1 MAYDVFIWRVNALV
15 SKVGGLS
22 VDFSREDGLH
32 IARVSDGTV
41 ITGNAISGRI
51 SVQWGSGHSAT
62 AVI

>member
-1 MAYDVFIWRVNALV
+1 MAYDAFVERISALV
-15 SKVGGLS
+15 SEISGLS
-22 VDFSREDGLH
+22 VDFSHEDGLH

-62 AVI
+62 AAI